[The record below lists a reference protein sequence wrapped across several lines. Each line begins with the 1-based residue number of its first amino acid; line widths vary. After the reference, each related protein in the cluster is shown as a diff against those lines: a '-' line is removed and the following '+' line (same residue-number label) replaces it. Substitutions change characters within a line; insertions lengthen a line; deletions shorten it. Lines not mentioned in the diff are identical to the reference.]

1 MLGTTTRIVLSVI
14 GTLIALAGLAVTI
27 AGGGAGF
34 GGLWVTIIGV
44 GIVLVVVLE
53 RQRYRSEEADRTF
66 EPVGPGGG
74 EPAGSIEPRF
84 RATEELFV
92 DPTTGHRMRVHVDP
106 RTGERRY
113 VAER

>member
-1 MLGTTTRIVLSVI
+1 MLSTTTRVLLGAL
-14 GTLIALAGLAVTI
+14 GTLIALGGLAATMS
-27 AGGGAGF
+27 GGSLGM
-34 GGLWVTIIGV
+34 GGLWATILGV
-44 GIVLVVVLE
+44 VIVLAVVLE

-74 EPAGSIEPRF
+74 EPVGSIEPRF
-84 RATEELFV
+84 RPTEELFV
-92 DPTTGHRMRVHVDP
+92 DPTTGHQMRVHVDP